1 MDLVWV
7 QRETGAP
14 KGLVAGWVLEAESR
28 GRKRLQFGYG

>member
-14 KGLVAGWVLEAESR
+14 KGLVAGWVLEAGR
-28 GRKRLQFGYG
+28 GRKIVTVGYG